1 MVIRLAGLQ
10 RGNRGRISKLRDV
23 AIATVLESRGNS
35 GDIRIERS
43 DSDDIRSGSTQ
54 GEVPVNLARFGN
66 GESIAISR
74 TL

>member
-1 MVIRLAGLQ
+1 MDSKEET
-10 RGNRGRISKLRDV
+10 GRISKPRGV

-43 DSDDIRSGSTQ
+43 DSDDIRSGKHI
-54 GEVPVNLARFGN
+54 GEVPVKLARFGN
-66 GESIAISR
+66 DESIAISR